1 MGIAKF
7 FQSLT
12 NSAVRRELYEFTRG
26 DAKFYYTSSDKS
38 VQDGET
44 IYEAITLT
52 RSSIDSSSDLE
63 KNSIDITFALNSK
76 FAQDCLRSA
85 LEENI
90 LVKVSKLQFGNIS
103 TLWQGRVTAVK
114 PDGVEITLKCETD
127 YTSLGRAGARYKYQ
141 RTCCHDLYGSGCKL
155 DKSQWGIQTTVKSV
169 DKLNVQLRDL
179 AVDDNYFRLGML
191 QSSTGVNVAIES
203 SSGQSV
209 TLIRRLDTLAD
220 QVTTDEALLGYNTA
234 KQALINSQNVQAIAE
249 TDLAQAITDRDALD
263 PVSPTYEQDL
273 LDAQALI
280 DQKQLALDVAI
291 QNTADA
297 QIAFDLAAKS
307 VFFVIVYP
315 GCMKS
320 LNACHRFNNTDNFLG
335 FAYMPED
342 NPTTTRIV

>member
-1 MGIAKF
+1 MGIVKF

-12 NSAVRRELYEFTRG
+12 NSPVRREVYEFTRG
-26 DAKFYYTSSDKS
+26 ESKFYYTSGDKAI
-38 VQDGET
+38 QDGEI
-44 IYEAITLT
+44 IYDPITLT
-52 RSSIDSSSDLE
+52 RTEIESSTDLE

-90 LVKVSKLQFGNIS
+90 QVKVSKLQFGNKSI
-103 TLWQGRVTAVK
+103 LWQGRVTAVK
-114 PDGVEITLKCETD
+114 PKGVEITLKCETD

-169 DKLNVQLRDL
+169 DKLNVKLRDL
-179 AVDDNYFRLGML
+179 AFEDNYFRLGML
-191 QSSTGVNVAIES
+191 QSSTGINVAIES
-203 SSGQSV
+203 SSAQSV

-220 QVTTDEALLGYNTA
+220 QVTTDAALLAYNTA
-234 KQALINSQNVQAIAE
+234 KQVLIDTQNAETIATSALVEAIA
-249 TDLAQAITDRDALD
+249 DRDALD
-263 PVSPTYEQDL
+263 PASPTYEQDL
-273 LDAQALI
+273 LDAQASV
-280 DQKQLALDVAI
+280 DQKQLALDAAT
-291 QNTADA
+291 QNTASA
-297 QIAFDLAAKS
+297 QDAFDLAAQS

-320 LNACHRFNNTDNFLG
+320 LTACHRFNNTDNFLG

-342 NPTTTRIV
+342 NPTTTRIM

>member
-38 VQDGET
+38 VQDGEI

-52 RSSIDSSSDLE
+52 RSAIDSSSDLE

-141 RTCCHDLYGSGCKL
+141 RTCCHDLYGNLS
-155 DKSQWGIQTTVKSV
+155 
-169 DKLNVQLRDL
+169 
-179 AVDDNYFRLGML
+179 A
-191 QSSTGVNVAIES
+191 
-203 SSGQSV
+203 
-209 TLIRRLDTLAD
+209 
-220 QVTTDEALLGYNTA
+220 
-234 KQALINSQNVQAIAE
+234 
-249 TDLAQAITDRDALD
+249 
-263 PVSPTYEQDL
+263 
-273 LDAQALI
+273 
-280 DQKQLALDVAI
+280 
-291 QNTADA
+291 
-297 QIAFDLAAKS
+297 
-307 VFFVIVYP
+307 
-315 GCMKS
+315 
-320 LNACHRFNNTDNFLG
+320 
-335 FAYMPED
+335 
-342 NPTTTRIV
+342 

>member
-12 NSAVRRELYEFTRG
+12 NSAVRRELYEFKRG
-26 DAKFYYTSSDKS
+26 DQKFYYTSGDKP
-38 VQDGET
+38 VQDGEI

-52 RSSIDSSSDLE
+52 RSSIDSSNDLE

-90 LVKVSKLQFGNIS
+90 LVKVSKLQFGIIS
-103 TLWQGRVTAVK
+103 PLWQGRVTSVK

-141 RTCCHDLYGSGCKL
+141 RTCCHDLYGKGCKL
-155 DKSQWGIQTTVKSV
+155 DKSLWGVQTTIKSV
-169 DKLNVQLRDL
+169 DKLTIELRDL
-179 AVDDNYFRLGML
+179 TFENNYFRLGML
-191 QSSTGVNVAIES
+191 QSNTGVNVAIES
-203 SSGQSV
+203 SSEQSV

-220 QVTTDEALLGYNTA
+220 QVTTNEDWLAYNTTEQTLIEALNA
-234 KQALINSQNVQAIAE
+234 EEIA
-249 TDLAQAITDRDALD
+249 TSGLVDVIADRDALD
-263 PVSPTYEQDL
+263 PLSPTYEQDL
-273 LDAQALI
+273 LDAQALV
-280 DQKQLALDVAI
+280 DQKQLALDTAI

-297 QIAFDLAAKS
+297 HGAFDLAS
-307 VFFVIVYP
+307 ELVFFVTIYP

-320 LNACHRFNNTDNFLG
+320 LNACDRLGNTDNFLG
-335 FAYMPED
+335 FSYMPED
-342 NPTTTRIV
+342 NPTTTRIA

>member
-1 MGIAKF
+1 MGLAKI

-26 DAKFYYTSSDKS
+26 EAKFYYTSGDKP
-38 VQDGET
+38 VQDSET

-114 PDGVEITLKCETD
+114 PNGVEITLTCETD

-169 DKLNVQLRDL
+169 DKLDVQLRDL
-179 AVDDNYFRLGML
+179 AVSDSYFQLGML

-209 TLIRRLDTLAD
+209 TLIRRLDTLTD
-220 QVTTDEALLGYNTA
+220 QVTTDAALLAYNN
-234 KQALINSQNVQAIAE
+234 ALTQLDAAIA
-249 TDLAQAITDRDALD
+249 ARDALD
-263 PVSPTYEQDL
+263 VNDAGYAAAQSLVSEKQT
-273 LDAQALI
+273 AL
-280 DQKQLALDVAI
+280 
-291 QNTADA
+291 
-297 QIAFDLAAKS
+297 DLAAES
-307 VFFVIVYP
+307 VFFVTVYP

-320 LNACHRFNNTDNFLG
+320 LTACHRFNNTDNFLG
-335 FAYMPED
+335 FPYMPED

>member
-1 MGIAKF
+1 MGLGKF

-26 DAKFYYTSSDKS
+26 DAKFYYTTSDKS
-38 VQDGET
+38 VQDGEI
-44 IYEAITLT
+44 IYEAITLM
-52 RSSIDSSSDLE
+52 RSAIDSSSDLE

-155 DKSQWGIQTTVKSV
+155 DKSQWGIQTTVQSV

-263 PVSPTYEQDL
+263 PLSPTYEQDL

>member
-1 MGIAKF
+1 MGLAKI

-26 DAKFYYTSSDKS
+26 DARFYYTSGDKP
-38 VQDGET
+38 VQDNET

-114 PDGVEITLKCETD
+114 PDGVEITLTCETD

-141 RTCCHDLYGSGCKL
+141 RTCCHDLYGNGCKL
-155 DKSQWGIQTTVKSV
+155 DKTEWGITTTIKSV
-169 DKLNVQLRDL
+169 DTLNVELRDL
-179 AVDDNYFRLGML
+179 AVDDSYFRLGML
-191 QSSTGVNVAIES
+191 RSSTGVNVAIES

-209 TLIRRLDTLAD
+209 KLIRRLDTLTD
-220 QVTTDEALLGYNTA
+220 QVTTDYALLAYDN
-234 KQALINSQNVQAIAE
+234 ALTQLDAAIA
-249 TDLAQAITDRDALD
+249 ARDALD
-263 PVSPTYEQDL
+263 VNDAGYEAAQSLVSE
-273 LDAQALI
+273 
-280 DQKQLALDVAI
+280 K
-291 QNTADA
+291 QNTLYLADE
-297 QIAFDLAAKS
+297 S
-307 VFFVIVYP
+307 VFFVTVYP

-320 LNACHRFNNTDNFLG
+320 LTACHRFNNTDNFLG
-335 FAYMPED
+335 FPYMPED

>member
-1 MGIAKF
+1 MGLGKF

-12 NSAVRRELYEFTRG
+12 NSAVRREIYEFTRG
-26 DAKFYYTSSDKS
+26 DQKFYYTSSDKP

-52 RSSIDSSSDLE
+52 RSAIDSSSDLE

-114 PDGVEITLKCETD
+114 PDGAEITLKCETD

-220 QVTTDEALLGYNTA
+220 QVTTDEALLVYNTA
-234 KQALINSQNVQAIAE
+234 IQALIDAQHTQALAQIELDQAIA
-249 TDLAQAITDRDALD
+249 DRDALD

-273 LDAQALI
+273 LGAQTLV
-280 DQKQLALDVAI
+280 DQKQVALDAAI
-291 QNTADA
+291 QNTANA
-297 QIAFDLAAKS
+297 LIAFDVASES

-320 LNACHRFNNTDNFLG
+320 LTACHRFNNTDNFLG
-335 FAYMPED
+335 FPYMPED
-342 NPTTTRIV
+342 NPATTGIV

>member
-12 NSAVRRELYEFTRG
+12 SSAVRRELYEFTRG
-26 DAKFYYTSSDKS
+26 DAKFYYTSGDKS
-38 VQDGET
+38 VQDGEV

-52 RSSIDSSSDLE
+52 RSAIESSSDLE

-114 PDGVEITLKCETD
+114 PDGIEITLKCETD

-155 DKSQWGIQTTVKSV
+155 DKSQWGIQTTIQSV

-203 SSGQSV
+203 SAGQSV

-220 QVTTDEALLGYNTA
+220 QVTTDEALLAYNNA
-234 KQALINSQNVQAIAE
+234 KQDLINAQNAVSIAQNE
-249 TDLAQAITDRDALD
+249 LAQAISDRDGLD
-263 PVSPTYEQDL
+263 PLSPTYEQDL
-273 LDAQALI
+273 LDAQAVV
-280 DQKQLALDVAI
+280 DQKQLMLDDAI
-291 QNTADA
+291 QNTEDA
-297 QIAFDLAAKS
+297 QTAFDLAAEL
-307 VFFVIVYP
+307 VFFVTVYP

-320 LNACHRFNNTDNFLG
+320 LTACNRFNNTDNFLG
-335 FAYMPED
+335 FSYMPED
-342 NPTTTRIV
+342 NPTITRIV

>member
-1 MGIAKF
+1 MGLSKF

-12 NSAVRRELYEFTRG
+12 NSAVRREIYEFTRG
-26 DAKFYYTSSDKS
+26 ENKFYYTSSDKPI
-38 VQDGET
+38 QDGEI

-52 RSSIDSSSDLE
+52 RSAIEASSDLE

-90 LVKVSKLQFGNIS
+90 LVKVSKVQFGSIS
-103 TLWQGRVTAVK
+103 SMWQGRVTSVK

-141 RTCCHDLYGSGCKL
+141 RTCCHDLYGGGCKL
-155 DKSQWGIQTTVKSV
+155 DKSQWGIQTTIASASGLSV
-169 DKLNVQLRDL
+169 TLRGL
-179 AVDDNYFRLGML
+179 TVDDNYFRLGML

-203 SSGQSV
+203 SVGQSV

-220 QVTTDEALLGYNTA
+220 QVTTDAALLAYNTA
-234 KQALINSQNVQAIAE
+234 KQTLTDAQNVQA
-249 TDLAQAITDRDALD
+249 LAQTELDQAIATRDALD
-263 PVSPTYEQDL
+263 STSTTYDQDL
-273 LDAQALI
+273 LDAQAVI
-280 DQKQLALDVAI
+280 DQKQTALDTAI
-291 QNTADA
+291 SNVETAQA
-297 QIAFDLAAKS
+297 AFDLAAES
-307 VFFVIVYP
+307 VFFVTVYP

-320 LNACHRFNNTDNFLG
+320 LTACNKFGNTDNFLG
-335 FAYMPED
+335 FPYMPED

>member
-1 MGIAKF
+1 MGLAKF

-26 DAKFYYTSSDKS
+26 EAKFYYTSGDKS
-38 VQDGET
+38 VQDGEI

-90 LVKVSKLQFGNIS
+90 LVKVSKLQFGNTS

-127 YTSLGRAGARYKYQ
+127 YTSLGRAGARYRYQ

-155 DKSQWGIQTTVKSV
+155 DKSQWGIQTTVKAV

-220 QVTTDEALLGYNTA
+220 QVTTDEALLVYNTA
-234 KQALINSQNVQAIAE
+234 IQALIDAQHTQALAQIELDQAIA
-249 TDLAQAITDRDALD
+249 DRDALD

-273 LDAQALI
+273 LGAQTLV
-280 DQKQLALDVAI
+280 DQKQLALDAAI

-297 QIAFDLAAKS
+297 QGTFDLAAKS
-307 VFFVIVYP
+307 VFFVTVYP

-320 LNACHRFNNTDNFLG
+320 LTACHRFNNTDNFLG

>member
-1 MGIAKF
+1 MGLGKF

-12 NSAVRRELYEFTRG
+12 NSAVRREIYEFTRG
-26 DAKFYYTSSDKS
+26 DAKFYYTSSDKP

-63 KNSIDITFALNSK
+63 KNSVDITFALNSK

-141 RTCCHDLYGSGCKL
+141 RTCCHDLYGQGCRLNK
-155 DKSQWGIQTTVKSV
+155 DDWGIQAMITSV
-169 DKLNVQLRDL
+169 DGTNVNLSGLDV
-179 AVDDNYFRLGML
+179 ADNYYLLGMM
-191 QSSTGVNVAIES
+191 QDANGVFVGIQA

-209 TLIRRLDTLAD
+209 TLIRRLDSLVD
-220 QVTTDEALLGYNTA
+220 QIGMIVT
-234 KQALINSQNVQAIAE
+234 
-249 TDLAQAITDRDALD
+249 
-263 PVSPTYEQDL
+263 
-273 LDAQALI
+273 
-280 DQKQLALDVAI
+280 
-291 QNTADA
+291 
-297 QIAFDLAAKS
+297 
-307 VFFVIVYP
+307 VYP

-320 LNACHRFNNTDNFLG
+320 LTACEAFSNTDNYLG
-335 FAYMPED
+335 FPYIPED

>member
-1 MGIAKF
+1 MGLGKF

-26 DAKFYYTSSDKS
+26 NAKFYYTSSDKS
-38 VQDGET
+38 VQDGEI

-52 RSSIDSSSDLE
+52 RSAIDSSSDLE

-85 LEENI
+85 LEENT

-155 DKSQWGIQTTVKSV
+155 DKSNFEVEATISV
-169 DKLNVQLRDL
+169 VDRLKITFDDLNAEEND
-179 AVDDNYFRLGML
+179 FRLGMVEVN
-191 QSSTGVNVAIES
+191 GVYVGIES
-203 SSGQSV
+203 NSENSV
-209 TLIRRLDTLAD
+209 TLIRRLDSLS
-220 QVTTDEALLGYNTA
+220 E
-234 KQALINSQNVQAIAE
+234 
-249 TDLAQAITDRDALD
+249 
-263 PVSPTYEQDL
+263 
-273 LDAQALI
+273 
-280 DQKQLALDVAI
+280 
-291 QNTADA
+291 
-297 QIAFDLAAKS
+297 
-307 VFFVIVYP
+307 FVGKKIKLYP

-320 LNACHRFNNTDNFLG
+320 LTACHRFNNTDNFLG
-335 FAYMPED
+335 FSYIPED

>member
-26 DAKFYYTSSDKS
+26 DQKFYYTSSDKS
-38 VQDGET
+38 VQDGES

-103 TLWQGRVTAVK
+103 TLWQGRVTSVK

-155 DKSQWGIQTTVKSV
+155 DKSQWGIKTTVKSV

-179 AVDDNYFRLGML
+179 AVDDHYFRLGML

-203 SSGQSV
+203 SAEQSV
-209 TLIRRLDTLAD
+209 TLIRRLDSLAD
-220 QVTTDEALLGYNTA
+220 QVTTDAALVTYNTT
-234 KQALINSQNVQAIAE
+234 KQSLIDSQNTQV
-249 TDLAQAITDRDALD
+249 LAQTELDQVIADRDALD
-263 PVSPTYEQDL
+263 PLSPTYEQDL
-273 LDAQALI
+273 LAAQLI
-280 DQKQLALDVAI
+280 VDQKQISLDSTI
-291 QNTADA
+291 LNMINA
-297 QIAFDLAAKS
+297 QAAFDLAAES
-307 VFFVIVYP
+307 VFFVTVYP

-320 LNACHRFNNTDNFLG
+320 LTACNRFNNTDNFLG
-335 FAYMPED
+335 FSYMPED
-342 NPTTTRIV
+342 NPTITRIV

>member
-1 MGIAKF
+1 MGITKF

-12 NSAVRRELYEFTRG
+12 NSTVRRELYEFTRG
-26 DAKFYYTSSDKS
+26 DQKFYYTSGDKP
-38 VQDGET
+38 VQDGQKIYDNIT
-44 IYEAITLT
+44 IT
-52 RSSIDSSSDLE
+52 RTDIESSSDLE

-103 TLWQGRVTAVK
+103 TLWQGRVTSVK
-114 PDGVEITLKCETD
+114 PSGVEITLKCETD

-141 RTCCHDLYGSGCKL
+141 RTCCHDLCGNGCKL
-155 DKSQWGIQTTVKSV
+155 DKSLWGTKTTIQSV
-169 DKLNVQLRDL
+169 NKLSVQLRGL

-209 TLIRRLDTLAD
+209 TLIRRLDSLAD
-220 QVTTDEALLGYNTA
+220 QITTSANLSTYNTA
-234 KQALINSQNVQAIAE
+234 KQALTQAIA
-249 TDLAQAITDRDALD
+249 ARDALD
-263 PVSPTYEQDL
+263 PASPTYEQDFQ
-273 LDAQALI
+273 DAE
-280 DQKQLALDVAI
+280 DTVNQKQTALNLSV
-291 QNTADA
+291 
-297 QIAFDLAAKS
+297 KS
-307 VFFVIVYP
+307 VFFVTVYP

-320 LNACHRFNNTDNFLG
+320 LAACHRFNNTDNFLG
-335 FAYMPED
+335 FPYMPED

>member
-1 MGIAKF
+1 MGWGDL
-7 FQSLT
+7 FQSFT
-12 NSAVRRELYEFTRG
+12 NSAVRREIYEFTRG
-26 DAKFYYTSSDKS
+26 DAKFYYTSSDKPI
-38 VQDGET
+38 QDGDI
-44 IYEAITLT
+44 IYHPITLK
-52 RSSIDSSSDLE
+52 RSEIESSSDLE
-63 KNSIDITFALNSK
+63 KNSIDITFALNSE

-220 QVTTDEALLGYNTA
+220 QVTTDEALLVYNTA
-234 KQALINSQNVQAIAE
+234 KSNYESNPNEDNQEAL
-249 TDLAQAITDRDALD
+249 
-263 PVSPTYEQDL
+263 
-273 LDAQALI
+273 
-280 DQKQLALDVAI
+280 
-291 QNTADA
+291 
-297 QIAFDLAAKS
+297 DLAAQS
-307 VFFVIVYP
+307 VFFIIVYP

-320 LNACHRFNNTDNFLG
+320 LTACHRFNNTDNFLG

>member
-1 MGIAKF
+1 MGLAKI

-26 DAKFYYTSSDKS
+26 DTKFYYTSGDKP
-38 VQDGET
+38 VQDSET

-52 RSSIDSSSDLE
+52 RSSINASRDLE

-114 PDGVEITLKCETD
+114 PDGAEITLKCETD

-155 DKSQWGIQTTVKSV
+155 DKSEWGITTTIKSV
-169 DKLNVQLRDL
+169 DTLNVELRDL
-179 AVDDNYFRLGML
+179 AVDDSYFRLGML
-191 QSSTGVNVAIES
+191 RSSTGVNVAIES

-209 TLIRRLDTLAD
+209 KLIRRLDTLTD
-220 QVTTDEALLGYNTA
+220 QVTTDEALLAYNN
-234 KQALINSQNVQAIAE
+234 ALTQLAAAIA
-249 TDLAQAITDRDALD
+249 TRDALD
-263 PVSPTYEQDL
+263 IS
-273 LDAQALI
+273 
-280 DQKQLALDVAI
+280 DVGY
-291 QNTADA
+291 ADA
-297 QIAFDLAAKS
+297 QSLVSEKQNALDLAATS
-307 VFFVIVYP
+307 IFFVTVYP

-320 LNACHRFNNTDNFLG
+320 LTACHRFNNTDNFLG
-335 FAYMPED
+335 FSYMPED
-342 NPTTTRIV
+342 NPTSTRIV

>member
-1 MGIAKF
+1 MGLAKI

-26 DAKFYYTSSDKS
+26 DAKFYYTSGDKP
-38 VQDGET
+38 VQDSET

-52 RSSIDSSSDLE
+52 RSSINASSDLE

-114 PDGVEITLKCETD
+114 PDGAEITLKCETD

-155 DKSQWGIQTTVKSV
+155 DKSQWGIKTTVKSV
-169 DKLNVQLRDL
+169 NKLDVKLREL
-179 AVDDNYFRLGML
+179 GVSNNYFQLGML

-203 SSGQSV
+203 SSGDFV
-209 TLIRRLDTLAD
+209 TLIRRLDTLTD
-220 QVTTDEALLGYNTA
+220 QVTTDEALLAYNS
-234 KQALINSQNVQAIAE
+234 ALTELAAAIA
-249 TDLAQAITDRDALD
+249 ARDALD
-263 PVSPTYEQDL
+263 INDAGYD
-273 LDAQALI
+273 DAQLLVTEKQSAL
-280 DQKQLALDVAI
+280 
-291 QNTADA
+291 
-297 QIAFDLAAKS
+297 DLAANA
-307 VFFVIVYP
+307 VFFVTVYP
-315 GCMKS
+315 GCLKS
-320 LNACHRFNNTDNFLG
+320 LTACHRFDNSDNFLG
-335 FAYMPED
+335 FPYMPED

>member
-26 DAKFYYTSSDKS
+26 DVKFYYTSGDKS
-38 VQDGET
+38 VQDGEVV
-44 IYEAITLT
+44 YEAITLT
-52 RSSIDSSSDLE
+52 RSAIESSSDLE

-141 RTCCHDLYGSGCKL
+141 RTCCHDLYGNGCKL
-155 DKSQWGIQTTVKSV
+155 DKSLWGIQTTIKSV
-169 DKLNVQLRDL
+169 DKLNVELRDL
-179 AVDDNYFRLGML
+179 TEGDNYFRLGML
-191 QSSTGVNVAIES
+191 QSNNGVNVAIES

-209 TLIRRLDTLAD
+209 ILIRRLDTLAD
-220 QVTTDEALLGYNTA
+220 QVTTDEALLAYNNA
-234 KQALINSQNVQAIAE
+234 KQALIDAQNAASIAQSE
-249 TDLAQAITDRDALD
+249 LAQAISDRDALD
-263 PVSPTYEQDL
+263 PLSPTYEQDL
-273 LDAQALI
+273 LAAQEI
-280 DQKQLALDVAI
+280 VDQKKLALDISI
-291 QNTADA
+291 QDAMDA
-297 QIAFDLAAKS
+297 QVEFDLAAES
-307 VFFVIVYP
+307 VFFVTVFP

-320 LNACHRFNNTDNFLG
+320 LTACNRFNNTDNFLG
-335 FAYMPED
+335 FSYMPED
-342 NPTTTRIV
+342 NPTITRIV

>member
-26 DAKFYYTSSDKS
+26 EVKFYYTSSDKS

-191 QSSTGVNVAIES
+191 QSSTSVNVAIES
-203 SSGQSV
+203 SAGQSV
-209 TLIRRLDTLAD
+209 TLIRRLDSLAD
-220 QVTTDEALLGYNTA
+220 QVTTDAALVTYNIT
-234 KQALINSQNVQAIAE
+234 KQSLIDSQDTQV
-249 TDLAQAITDRDALD
+249 LAQTELDQVIADRDALD
-263 PVSPTYEQDL
+263 QLSPTYEQDL
-273 LDAQALI
+273 LDAQAI
-280 DQKQLALDVAI
+280 VDQKQNELDNAH
-291 QNTADA
+291 QHTQDA
-297 QIAFDLAAKS
+297 QTAFELASES
-307 VFFVIVYP
+307 VFFVTVYP

-320 LNACHRFNNTDNFLG
+320 LTACNRFNNTDNFLG
-335 FAYMPED
+335 FSYMPED
-342 NPTTTRIV
+342 NPTITRIV

>member
-38 VQDGET
+38 VQDGEI

-52 RSSIDSSSDLE
+52 RSAIDSSSDLE

-114 PDGVEITLKCETD
+114 PDGAEITLKCETD

-220 QVTTDEALLGYNTA
+220 QVTTDAALTAYNNA
-234 KQALINSQNVQAIAE
+234 KQALIDAQDTQALVQTGLDQAIS
-249 TDLAQAITDRDALD
+249 DRDALD
-263 PVSPTYEQDL
+263 PASPTYTDDL
-273 LDAQALI
+273 VAAQAI
-280 DQKQLALDVAI
+280 VDQKQLALDAAI
-291 QNTADA
+291 QNTTDNQA
-297 QIAFDLAAKS
+297 AFDLAAKS
-307 VFFVIVYP
+307 VFFVTVYP

-320 LNACHRFNNTDNFLG
+320 LTACHRFNNTDNFLG

>member
-103 TLWQGRVTAVK
+103 TLWQGRVTSVK

-141 RTCCHDLYGSGCKL
+141 RTCCHDLYGNCCKL

-191 QSSTGVNVAIES
+191 QSNTGVNVAIES
-203 SSGQSV
+203 SSNQSV
-209 TLIRRLDTLAD
+209 TLIRRLDSLAD
-220 QVTTDEALLGYNTA
+220 QVTTDAALLAYNSA
-234 KQALINSQNVQAIAE
+234 KQDLIYAQNVEETAQTELDQAISE
-249 TDLAQAITDRDALD
+249 RDALD
-263 PVSPTYEQDL
+263 PESPTYVD
-273 LDAQALI
+273 DFAAAQAI
-280 DQKQLALDVAI
+280 VDQKQLDLDAAVQDTVDTQA
-291 QNTADA
+291 
-297 QIAFDLAAKS
+297 AFDLAEES
-307 VFFVIVYP
+307 VFFVTVYP

-320 LNACHRFNNTDNFLG
+320 LTACNRFNNTDNFLG
-335 FAYMPED
+335 FSYMPED
-342 NPTTTRIV
+342 NPTVTRIV

>member
-1 MGIAKF
+1 MGLGKF

-38 VQDGET
+38 VQNGEI

-52 RSSIDSSSDLE
+52 RSAIDSSSDLE

-220 QVTTDEALLGYNTA
+220 QVTTDEAWLIYNTT
-234 KQALINSQNVQAIAE
+234 KQALIDAQNAEAMAQIVLDQAIA
-249 TDLAQAITDRDALD
+249 DRDALD
-263 PVSPTYEQDL
+263 PASPTYEQDL
-273 LDAQALI
+273 LAAQAI
-280 DQKQLALDVAI
+280 VDQKQSELDNAHQQTQDAQNAFDVASE
-291 QNTADA
+291 A
-297 QIAFDLAAKS
+297 
-307 VFFVIVYP
+307 VFFVTVYP

-320 LNACHRFNNTDNFLG
+320 LTACHRFNNTDNFLG

>member
-38 VQDGET
+38 VQDGEI

-52 RSSIDSSSDLE
+52 RSAIDSSSDLE

-141 RTCCHDLYGSGCKL
+141 RTCCHDLYGNGCKL
-155 DKSQWGIQTTVKSV
+155 DKSQWGIQTTIKSV
-169 DKLNVQLRDL
+169 DKLNVQLRGL
-179 AVDDNYFRLGML
+179 TVDDNYFRLGML
-191 QSSTGVNVAIES
+191 KSSTGVNVAIES

-209 TLIRRLDTLAD
+209 TLIRRLDSLAD
-220 QVTTDEALLGYNTA
+220 QVTTDETLLAYNTT
-234 KQALINSQNVQAIAE
+234 KQALINSQNTESIAQNELDQAIS
-249 TDLAQAITDRDALD
+249 DRDALD
-263 PVSPTYEQDL
+263 PLSPTYEQDL
-273 LDAQALI
+273 LDAQEI
-280 DQKQLALDVAI
+280 VDQKQLAFDDAI

-297 QIAFDLAAKS
+297 QAAFDLAAES
-307 VFFVIVYP
+307 VFFVTVYP

-320 LNACHRFNNTDNFLG
+320 LMVCHRFNNTDNFLG

>member
-1 MGIAKF
+1 MGLAKI

-26 DAKFYYTSSDKS
+26 DTKFYYTSGDKP
-38 VQDGET
+38 VQDSEM

-114 PDGVEITLKCETD
+114 PNGVEITLTCETD

-141 RTCCHDLYGSGCKL
+141 RTCCHDLYGNGCKL
-155 DKSQWGIQTTVKSV
+155 DKSQWGIKTTVKSV
-169 DKLNVQLRDL
+169 DKLDVQLRDL
-179 AVDDNYFRLGML
+179 AVSDSYFQLGML

-209 TLIRRLDTLAD
+209 TLIRRLDTLTD
-220 QVTTDEALLGYNTA
+220 QVTTDAALLAYNN
-234 KQALINSQNVQAIAE
+234 ALTQLDAAIA
-249 TDLAQAITDRDALD
+249 ARDALD
-263 PVSPTYEQDL
+263 VNDAGYAAAQSLVSEKQT
-273 LDAQALI
+273 AL
-280 DQKQLALDVAI
+280 
-291 QNTADA
+291 
-297 QIAFDLAAKS
+297 DLAAES
-307 VFFVIVYP
+307 VFFVTVYP

-320 LNACHRFNNTDNFLG
+320 LTACHRFNNTDNFLG
-335 FAYMPED
+335 FPYMPED

>member
-1 MGIAKF
+1 MGLGKF

-12 NSAVRRELYEFTRG
+12 NSAVRREIYEFTRG
-26 DAKFYYTSSDKS
+26 DQKFYYTSSDKP

-52 RSSIDSSSDLE
+52 RSAIDSSSDLE
-63 KNSIDITFALNSK
+63 KNSIDIIFALNSK

-103 TLWQGRVTAVK
+103 TLWQGRVTAIK

-155 DKSQWGIQTTVKSV
+155 DKSQWGIRTTVKSV

-179 AVDDNYFRLGML
+179 DVDDNYFRLGML

-209 TLIRRLDTLAD
+209 TLIRRLDTLVD
-220 QVTTDEALLGYNTA
+220 QVTTDEALLAHNTIKQDLIDA
-234 KQALINSQNVQAIAE
+234 QNTQALAQVELDQAIA
-249 TDLAQAITDRDALD
+249 DRDALD

-273 LDAQALI
+273 LGAQTLV
-280 DQKQLALDVAI
+280 DQKQLVLDAAI
-291 QNTADA
+291 QNTANA
-297 QIAFDLAAKS
+297 LIAFDVASES
-307 VFFVIVYP
+307 VFFVTVYP

-320 LNACHRFNNTDNFLG
+320 LTACHRFNNTDNFLG
-335 FAYMPED
+335 FPYMPED
-342 NPTTTRIV
+342 NPATTRIV

>member
-1 MGIAKF
+1 MGLAKI

-26 DAKFYYTSSDKS
+26 DTKFYYTSGDKP
-38 VQDGET
+38 VQDSET

-52 RSSIDSSSDLE
+52 RSSINASRDLE

-114 PDGVEITLKCETD
+114 PDGAEITLKCETD

-155 DKSQWGIQTTVKSV
+155 DKSQWGIKTTVKSV
-169 DKLNVQLRDL
+169 DKLNVQLREL
-179 AVDDNYFRLGML
+179 GVSDNYFQLGML

-203 SSGQSV
+203 SSGQLV
-209 TLIRRLDTLAD
+209 TLIRRLDTLTD
-220 QVTTDEALLGYNTA
+220 QVTTDEALLAYNS
-234 KQALINSQNVQAIAE
+234 ALTQLAAAIA
-249 TDLAQAITDRDALD
+249 ARDALD
-263 PVSPTYEQDL
+263 ISDAGYAAAQLLVSEKQNSLDL
-273 LDAQALI
+273 
-280 DQKQLALDVAI
+280 VA
-291 QNTADA
+291 T
-297 QIAFDLAAKS
+297 S
-307 VFFVIVYP
+307 VFFVTVYP
-315 GCMKS
+315 GCLKS
-320 LNACHRFNNTDNFLG
+320 LTACHRFNNTNNFLG
-335 FAYMPED
+335 FPYMPED

>member
-12 NSAVRRELYEFTRG
+12 SSAVRREIYEFTRG
-26 DAKFYYTSSDKS
+26 DAKFYYTSSDKPI
-38 VQDGET
+38 QDGET
-44 IYEAITLT
+44 LYEAIALT

-114 PDGVEITLKCETD
+114 PNGVEITLKCETD

-155 DKSQWGIQTTVKSV
+155 DKSQWGIQTTIKSV
-169 DKLNVQLRDL
+169 DTLNVELRDL
-179 AVDDNYFRLGML
+179 TADANYFRLGML

-203 SSGQSV
+203 SSGQSA

-220 QVTTDEALLGYNTA
+220 QVTTDEALLAYNTT
-234 KQALINSQNVQAIAE
+234 KQTLIQALNAETIAEAGLVQAIAN
-249 TDLAQAITDRDALD
+249 RDALD
-263 PVSPTYEQDL
+263 PASLTYEQDL
-273 LDAQALI
+273 LDAQALV
-280 DQKQLALDVAI
+280 DQKQLALDAAI

-297 QIAFDLAAKS
+297 QIAFDIASES
-307 VFFVIVYP
+307 VFFVTVYP

-320 LNACHRFNNTDNFLG
+320 LTACHRFNNTDNFLG
-335 FAYMPED
+335 FSYMPED
-342 NPTTTRIV
+342 NPTNTRIV

>member
-1 MGIAKF
+1 MGLSKF

-26 DAKFYYTSSDKS
+26 ESKFYYTSGDKP

-63 KNSIDITFALNSK
+63 KNSIDIIFALNSE

-90 LVKVSKLQFGNIS
+90 LVKVSKLQFGTIS

-114 PDGVEITLKCETD
+114 PEGVEITLKCETD

-141 RTCCHDLYGSGCKL
+141 RTCCHDLYGKGCKL
-155 DKSQWGIQTTVKSV
+155 DKLLWGIQTTVKSV
-169 DKLNVQLRDL
+169 DKLNVQLRNL
-179 AVDDNYFRLGML
+179 SVDDNYFRLGML
-191 QSSTGVNVAIES
+191 QSNAGVNVAIES
-203 SSGQSV
+203 STGQSV
-209 TLIRRLDTLAD
+209 TLIRRLDTLSS
-220 QVTTDEALLGYNTA
+220 QITTDVALSEYNIA
-234 KQALINSQNVQAIAE
+234 KIELEQAIAN
-249 TDLAQAITDRDALD
+249 RDALD
-263 PVSPTYEQDL
+263 PLSPTYEQDFQN
-273 LDAQALI
+273 AKNI
-280 DQKQLALDVAI
+280 VEQKQVV
-291 QNTADA
+291 
-297 QIAFDLAAKS
+297 FDLAAQS
-307 VFFVIVYP
+307 VFFVTVYP

-320 LNACHRFNNTDNFLG
+320 LTACHRFGNTNNFLG
-335 FAYMPED
+335 FPYMPED

>member
-44 IYEAITLT
+44 IYKAITLT

-85 LEENI
+85 LEENT

-141 RTCCHDLYGSGCKL
+141 RTCCHDLYGNGCKL
-155 DKSQWGIQTTVKSV
+155 DKSLWGIQTTIKSV

-179 AVDDNYFRLGML
+179 TEDDNYFRLGMF
-191 QSSTGVNVAIES
+191 QSNAGVFVGIES
-203 SSGQSV
+203 SNGNNV
-209 TLIRRLDTLAD
+209 TLIRRLDSLAD
-220 QVTTDEALLGYNTA
+220 QVTTDEALLVYSTT
-234 KQALINSQNVQAIAE
+234 KQALINAQNTESIVQSELDQAIA
-249 TDLAQAITDRDALD
+249 DRNALD
-263 PVSPTYEQDL
+263 PLSPTYEQDL
-273 LDAQALI
+273 LDAQALV
-280 DQKQLALDVAI
+280 DQKRMALDDAI

-297 QIAFDLAAKS
+297 KTAFDLAAES
-307 VFFVIVYP
+307 VFFVAIYP

-320 LNACHRFNNTDNFLG
+320 LSACNRLRNTDNFLG
-335 FAYMPED
+335 FPYIPED